1 MMMFIGEYQH
11 NLDEKGRLA
20 IPAKFRGQLSEGAV
34 VTKGLDNC
42 LSLFTKEGWEFEAE
56 RLMALPL
63 TQAKARAYARFMLA
77 SAFPVEIDKQGRV
90 NVPLSLRDYAGIMGS
105 TVVTGLGDHVEIWA
119 PVAWEEYKSHI
130 EKDSVNIAEEL
141 GI

>member
-1 MMMFIGEYQH
+1 MFIGEYQH
-11 NLDEKGRLA
+11 NIDDKGRLA

-42 LSLFTKEGWEFEAE
+42 LSLFTKDGWEIEAD
-56 RLMALPL
+56 RLMSLPL

-90 NVPLSLRDYAGIMGS
+90 NVPAALRSYAGIEGA
-105 TVVTGLGDHVEIWA
+105 TVVTGLGDHVEIWSPA
-119 PVAWEEYKSHI
+119 AWEVYKSQI
-130 EKDSVNIAEEL
+130 EKDSGQIAEDL

>member
-1 MMMFIGEYQH
+1 MFIGEYQH
-11 NLDEKGRLA
+11 NLDDKGRLA

-42 LSLFTKEGWEFEAE
+42 LSLFTKEGWDFEAE
-56 RLMALPL
+56 RLMNLPL
-63 TQAKARAYARFMLA
+63 TQAKARAYARFMLS

-90 NVPLSLRDYAGIMGS
+90 NVPQALRSFAGISGS

-119 PVAWEEYKSHI
+119 PEAWEEYRSHI
-130 EKDSVNIAEEL
+130 EKDSGNIAEEL

>member
-1 MMMFIGEYQH
+1 MFIGEYGH
-11 NLDEKGRLA
+11 NLDDKGRLA

-42 LSLFTKEGWEFEAE
+42 LSLYTAEGWNEEAE
-56 RLMALPL
+56 RLMSLPL

-77 SAFPVEIDKQGRV
+77 SAFPVELDKQGRV
-90 NVPLSLRDYAGIMGS
+90 NLPASLRSYAGISGTS
-105 TVVTGLGDHVEIWA
+105 VVTGLGDHVEIWA
-119 PVAWEEYKSHI
+119 PAAWEEYKKHI
-130 EKDSVNIAEEL
+130 EKDSGDIAEEL

>member
-1 MMMFIGEYQH
+1 MFIGEYQH
-11 NLDEKGRLA
+11 NIDDKGRLA

-56 RLMALPL
+56 RLMSLPL

-90 NVPLSLRDYAGIMGS
+90 NVPAALRGYAGIEGA

-119 PVAWEEYKSHI
+119 PSAWEVYKSQV
-130 EKDSVNIAEEL
+130 EKDSVEIAEEL

>member
-1 MMMFIGEYQH
+1 MFIGEYQD

-20 IPAKFRGQLSEGAV
+20 IPAKFRGQLSDGAV

-42 LSLFTKEGWEFEAE
+42 LSLFTAEGWEMEAE
-56 RLMALPL
+56 RLMSLPL

-77 SAFPVEIDKQGRV
+77 SAFSVEIDKQGRI
-90 NVPLSLRDYAGIMGS
+90 NLPATLRSYAGISGN

-119 PVAWEEYKSHI
+119 PTAWDEYKSHI
-130 EKDSVNIAEEL
+130 EKDSNSIAEEL